1 MLAKNLNTKKD
12 KNGLD
17 KFLNF
22 IERAGNTLPHPF
34 ILFVYIIIA
43 LAIISAVVS
52 LAGVEVVNPASKE
65 VIKARNLLSA
75 EGLRW
80 FVQNA
85 I

>member
-34 ILFVYIIIA
+34 ILFV
-43 LAIISAVVS
+43 
-52 LAGVEVVNPASKE
+52 
-65 VIKARNLLSA
+65 
-75 EGLRW
+75 
-80 FVQNA
+80 
-85 I
+85 